1 MHVEASPALTTPAAV
16 RRAIRAALP
25 VVVGTRPALFLV
37 GYLAVIV
44 FGYPGGRPPVRDF
57 DDELLNLPS
66 RADARWYVQIAREG
80 YSYDA
85 RVASTVQQN
94 VVCFPVFPM
103 AIRLVARILGN
114 RHLSFYVAGTL
125 LSLAAFLAGLAYL
138 YLFAREEMTDDQAT
152 AALWL
157 LAAYPFSLFYGA
169 VYTESFFLLEAVAT
183 FYHFRRRQFV
193 RAGLWGLLAGL
204 TRPNGCLLAAPL
216 ALIAVG
222 RWLPPWVAREKPPVH
237 TSARPAAGP
246 ALATAAPVL
255 GMLIY
260 SLALWR
266 WFDSPWG
273 WIAAHEAWGQTYHG
287 IGALIAD
294 RLGIMSHAGFL
305 GYVASLPHD
314 FLNALGVLF
323 VLGAVWPVARSLG
336 AVYALWILLTILP
349 PVATGGLI
357 SAGRYTSVL
366 FPVFVWLG
374 RAVPARHLGGWI
386 ASFAV
391 IQALCA
397 TMFYTW
403 RPLY

>member
-16 RRAIRAALP
+16 RRAIRAALS

-152 AALWL
+152 AA
-157 LAAYPFSLFYGA
+157 
-169 VYTESFFLLEAVAT
+169 
-183 FYHFRRRQFV
+183 
-193 RAGLWGLLAGL
+193 
-204 TRPNGCLLAAPL
+204 
-216 ALIAVG
+216 
-222 RWLPPWVAREKPPVH
+222 
-237 TSARPAAGP
+237 
-246 ALATAAPVL
+246 
-255 GMLIY
+255 
-260 SLALWR
+260 
-266 WFDSPWG
+266 
-273 WIAAHEAWGQTYHG
+273 
-287 IGALIAD
+287 
-294 RLGIMSHAGFL
+294 
-305 GYVASLPHD
+305 
-314 FLNALGVLF
+314 
-323 VLGAVWPVARSLG
+323 
-336 AVYALWILLTILP
+336 
-349 PVATGGLI
+349 
-357 SAGRYTSVL
+357 
-366 FPVFVWLG
+366 
-374 RAVPARHLGGWI
+374 
-386 ASFAV
+386 
-391 IQALCA
+391 
-397 TMFYTW
+397 
-403 RPLY
+403 